1 MPTRVIES
9 TLPSRTSG
17 VVSPAIYNLL
27 NEQAALFDQ
36 TVTPTTPN
44 LKNILVLGIAIVA
57 VIFVVKKVSK

>member
-17 VVSPAIYNLL
+17 VVSPVIYDILDR
-27 NEQAALFDQ
+27 QAALFDQ

-44 LKNILVLGIAIVA
+44 LKNILVLGIAIFA
-57 VIFVVKKVSK
+57 VIFIVKKVSK

>member
-1 MPTRVIES
+1 MPTRVIEG

-17 VVSPAIYNLL
+17 VVSPTIFNIL

-36 TVTPTTPN
+36 TITPSTPN
-44 LKNILVLGIAIVA
+44 LKSILVLGVAIFV